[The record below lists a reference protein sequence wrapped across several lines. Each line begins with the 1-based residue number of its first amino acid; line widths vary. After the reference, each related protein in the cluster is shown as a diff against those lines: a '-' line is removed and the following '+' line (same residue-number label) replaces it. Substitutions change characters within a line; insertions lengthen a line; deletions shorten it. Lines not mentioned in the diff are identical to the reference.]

1 VADILLTGG
10 VGVNSM
16 LTLFT
21 IPANALASS
30 TAYIGDLITDS
41 GPFVWLA
48 IGIPLGFYVI
58 KKVIGLL
65 PKR

>member
-1 VADILLTGG
+1 
-10 VGVNSM
+10 M
-16 LTLFT
+16 LSLFT
-21 IPANALASS
+21 LPTEAIGSS
-30 TAYIGDLITDS
+30 TAYIGSLVSDL

-48 IGIPLGFYVI
+48 IGVPLGFYVI

>member
-1 VADILLTGG
+1 
-10 VGVNSM
+10 M

-21 IPANALASS
+21 LPEDAIASS
-30 TAYIGDLITDS
+30 TAYIGDIFTDTGALI
-41 GPFVWLA
+41 WLA
-48 IGIPLGFYVI
+48 IGIPLAFYVI

>member
-1 VADILLTGG
+1 
-10 VGVNSM
+10 M

-21 IPANALASS
+21 LPGDALAST
-30 TAYIGDLITDS
+30 TAYIGGIITDL

-48 IGIPLGFYVI
+48 IGVPLAFYVI
-58 KKVIGLL
+58 KKVIAVM

>member
-1 VADILLTGG
+1 
-10 VGVNSM
+10 M

-21 IPANALASS
+21 LPGDALAST
-30 TAYIGDLITDS
+30 TAYIGSIITDI

-58 KKVIGLL
+58 KKVVGVM

>member
-1 VADILLTGG
+1 
-10 VGVNSM
+10 VGWKNV

-21 IPANALASS
+21 IPANALTSS
-30 TAYIGDLITDS
+30 TAYIGDLVTDV

-58 KKVIGLL
+58 KKLIGLL
-65 PKR
+65 PKK